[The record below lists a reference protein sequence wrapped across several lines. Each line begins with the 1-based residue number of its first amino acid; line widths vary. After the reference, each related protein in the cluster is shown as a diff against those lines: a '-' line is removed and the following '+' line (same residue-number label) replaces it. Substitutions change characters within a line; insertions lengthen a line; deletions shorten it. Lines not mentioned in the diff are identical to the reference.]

1 MPHKSNNKHPVAS
14 VDRIVRINELL
25 KRVLADLVE
34 TLALNEENGCIIS
47 ITRVD
52 CASNLKS
59 AQVYVSILGAKNDEA
74 EQRVIRRLIER
85 KSEIQMLMSQE
96 VILKYTPVLQ
106 FILDKSVSEGD
117 RVLDLLRQMEDG
129 DHAGN

>member
-1 MPHKSNNKHPVAS
+1 MPHKSKKHPVAS

-25 KRVLADLVE
+25 KRVLADLME
-34 TLALNEENGCIIS
+34 TLGLNEEHGCIIS

-74 EQRVIRRLIER
+74 EQRVIRRLIDR
-85 KSEIQMLMSQE
+85 KAEIQTLVSRE

>member
-1 MPHKSNNKHPVAS
+1 MPHNSKKHPVAS

-25 KRVLADLVE
+25 KRVLADLME
-34 TLALNEENGCIIS
+34 TLGFNEEQGRLIS
-47 ITRVD
+47 VTRVE

-59 AQVYVSILGAKNDEA
+59 ARVYISILGAKNE
-74 EQRVIRRLIER
+74 EEELRIIRRLIER
-85 KSEIQMLMSQE
+85 KAEIQALMSQE

-106 FILDKSVSEGD
+106 FIHDRSVADGD
-117 RVLDLLRQMEDG
+117 RVLDLLRHMEDE

>member
-1 MPHKSNNKHPVAS
+1 MPHNSKKHPVAS

-25 KRVLADLVE
+25 KRVLADLME
-34 TLALNEENGCIIS
+34 TLGLNEEHGCIIS

-52 CASNLKS
+52 CASSLKS
-59 AQVYVSILGAKNDEA
+59 AYVYVSILGAKNDEA
-74 EQRVIRRLIER
+74 EQRVIRRLIDR
-85 KSEIQMLMSQE
+85 KAEIQTLVSRE

-117 RVLDLLRQMEDG
+117 RVLDLLRQMEDE
-129 DHAGN
+129 DHVDN

>member
-1 MPHKSNNKHPVAS
+1 MPHRNNKHPVAS
-14 VDRIVRINELL
+14 VDRIVRVNELL
-25 KRVLADLVE
+25 KRVLADLME

-47 ITRVD
+47 ITRVE

-59 AQVYVSILGAKNDEA
+59 AQVYVSILGAKSDEA

>member
-1 MPHKSNNKHPVAS
+1 MPHKSKKHPVAS

-59 AQVYVSILGAKNDEA
+59 AQVYVSILGAKDDEA
-74 EQRVIRRLIER
+74 ELRVIRRLIDR
-85 KSEIQMLMSQE
+85 KAEIQTLVSRE

-117 RVLDLLRQMEDG
+117 RVLDLLRQMED
-129 DHAGN
+129 DEHAGN

>member
-1 MPHKSNNKHPVAS
+1 MPHKNNKHPVAS

-74 EQRVIRRLIER
+74 EQRVIRRLIDR
-85 KSEIQMLMSQE
+85 KAEIQTLVSRE

-117 RVLDLLRQMEDG
+117 RVLDLLRQMEDE

>member
-1 MPHKSNNKHPVAS
+1 MPRNNRKHPVAS

-25 KRVLADLVE
+25 KRVLADLME
-34 TLALNEENGCIIS
+34 TLGFNEEQGRIIS

-59 AQVYVSILGAKNDEA
+59 ASVYVSILGAKNE
-74 EQRVIRRLIER
+74 EEEVRIIRRLIER
-85 KSEIQMLMSQE
+85 KAEIQSLMSKE

-106 FILDKSVSEGD
+106 FILDHSVADGD
-117 RVLDLLRQMEDG
+117 RVLDLLRHMEDDG
-129 DHAGN
+129 HAGN

>member
-1 MPHKSNNKHPVAS
+1 MPHRNNKHPVAS
-14 VDRIVRINELL
+14 VDRIVRVNELL
-25 KRVLADLVE
+25 KRVLADLME

-47 ITRVD
+47 ITRVE

-85 KSEIQMLMSQE
+85 KSEIQALMSQE
-96 VILKYTPVLQ
+96 VILKYTPGLQ
-106 FILDKSVSEGD
+106 VVPDRSIADGD
-117 RVLDLLRQMEDG
+117 RVLDLLRHMEDENAG
-129 DHAGN
+129 D

>member
-1 MPHKSNNKHPVAS
+1 MPHRNNKHPVAS
-14 VDRIVRINELL
+14 VDRIVRVNELL
-25 KRVLADLVE
+25 KRVLADLME

-59 AQVYVSILGAKNDEA
+59 AQVYVSILGAKSDEA

>member
-1 MPHKSNNKHPVAS
+1 MPHNSKKHPVAS

-25 KRVLADLVE
+25 KRVLADLME
-34 TLALNEENGCIIS
+34 TLGFNEEQGRIIS

-59 AQVYVSILGAKNDEA
+59 AAVYVSILGAKNEEEEA
-74 EQRVIRRLIER
+74 RIIRRLIER
-85 KSEIQMLMSQE
+85 KSEIQSLMSKE

-106 FILDKSVSEGD
+106 FVLDHSVADGD
-117 RVLDLLRQMEDG
+117 RVLDLLRHMEDD

>member
-1 MPHKSNNKHPVAS
+1 MPHKSKKHPVAS

-59 AQVYVSILGAKNDEA
+59 AQVYVSILGAKSE
-74 EQRVIRRLIER
+74 EEELRVIRRLIER
-85 KSEIQMLMSQE
+85 KAEIQALMSQE
-96 VILKYTPVLQ
+96 VVLKYTPVLQ
-106 FILDKSVSEGD
+106 FILDRSVSEGD
-117 RVLDLLRQMEDG
+117 RVLDLLRHMEDE